1 VSHTQVEIDELLCQ
15 TAVRRAREAGVGHLV
30 EVRAGDVAE
39 ACFSD
44 ASLVVV
50 FLVPSCLAALSP
62 LLKEQCAPG
71 TRIVAYKFPLPH
83 AEGWSPLATSIT
95 DDVVK
100 KGAETDL
107 YLYNV

>member
-1 VSHTQVEIDELLCQ
+1 MQVEIDELLCQ
-15 TAVRRAREAGVGHLV
+15 TAVRRAREAGVSHLV

-39 ACFSD
+39 ASFRD
-44 ASLVVV
+44 ASVVVV

-71 TRIVAYKFPLPH
+71 TRVVAYKFPLPSTG
-83 AEGWSPLATSIT
+83 GWTPLATAVT

-100 KGAETDL
+100 KGAETNL
-107 YLYNV
+107 YLYHM